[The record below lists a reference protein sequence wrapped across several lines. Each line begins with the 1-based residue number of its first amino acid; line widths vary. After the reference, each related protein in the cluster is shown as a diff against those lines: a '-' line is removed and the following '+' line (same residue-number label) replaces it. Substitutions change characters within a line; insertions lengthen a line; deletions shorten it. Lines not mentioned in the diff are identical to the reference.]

1 MSSFLGQVII
11 AVIVGYAAGAIPFAY
26 LAGRLL
32 KGQDIRQLGDGN
44 VGAENA
50 YRELGPRIGIA
61 VGSAD
66 IAKGALVVVLLQSIG
81 FAEGAALSSG
91 AAAVVGHNW
100 PVVLQFKGGR
110 GAATT
115 LGVLLVVLFPV
126 AWIACAACSAV
137 ALTRR
142 GTTAA
147 CATMFVPLP
156 LIAWMMGY
164 PVHLI
169 LYSIG
174 LPVVVGAVHFYQV
187 VLPDYHRT
195 GRLSL
200 TPRD

>member
-1 MSSFLGQVII
+1 MDSFLVQVIV
-11 AVIVGYAAGAIPFAY
+11 AVVIGYAVGAVPFAY
-26 LAGRLL
+26 LAGRFL

-50 YRELGPRIGIA
+50 YRELSPRIGLA

-66 IAKGALVVVLLQSIG
+66 IAKGVLVVVLLQRMG

-100 PVVLQFKGGR
+100 PVILQFKGGR

-115 LGVLLVVLFPV
+115 LGVLLVTLFPV
-126 AWIACAACSAV
+126 AFISAAACAAA
-137 ALTRR
+137 ALARR

-147 CATMFVPLP
+147 SAAMFIPLP
-156 LIAWMMGY
+156 FIAWMMGY

-169 LYSIG
+169 LYSLG
-174 LPVVVGAVHFYQV
+174 LPLVVGVVHFYQV
-187 VLPDYHRT
+187 VMPVYQRT

-200 TPRD
+200 TPRE